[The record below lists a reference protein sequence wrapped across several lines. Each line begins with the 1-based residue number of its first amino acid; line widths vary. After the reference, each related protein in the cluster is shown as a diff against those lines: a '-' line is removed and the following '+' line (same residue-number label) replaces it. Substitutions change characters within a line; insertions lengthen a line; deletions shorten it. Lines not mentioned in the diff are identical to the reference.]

1 VRLDVDYAEPVAGR
15 QWPSE
20 GLELNPMSLH
30 WTPSPN
36 LLPVLETPGI
46 GHDVT
51 CRIAA
56 AYLIDHYQLPRDHP
70 HVRSLAGTQAD
81 LDVVVDRWPLDR

>member
-1 VRLDVDYAEPVAGR
+1 
-15 QWPSE
+15 
-20 GLELNPMSLH
+20 M
-30 WTPSPN
+30 
-36 LLPVLETPGI
+36 LETPGI